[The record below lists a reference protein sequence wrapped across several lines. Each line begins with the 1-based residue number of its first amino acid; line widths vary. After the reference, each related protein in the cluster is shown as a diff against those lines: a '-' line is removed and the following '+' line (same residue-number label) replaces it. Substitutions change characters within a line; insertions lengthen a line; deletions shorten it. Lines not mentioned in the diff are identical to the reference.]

1 MLTQITGRPTLVV
14 PSTSLGHRAALPLLV
29 GPDDLVLIDV
39 QAHASLH
46 VAAALLTA
54 PRVGVKTPVHFGPAH
69 PSTLGAF

>member
-1 MLTQITGRPTLVV
+1 MLTQITGRPTLLV
-14 PSTSLGHRAALPLLV
+14 PSSSLGHQAALSLMV
-29 GPDDLVLIDV
+29 CANDLVLIDV
-39 QAHASLH
+39 QTHASLH